1 MKLREKYTN
10 LKSECWRITDK
21 VKSGSGLAPVKD
33 SKCFAHLNEILPKQ
47 MKNWTLLLNLVMFH
61 IHKIQKCR
69 PEVFCKKGIFRNFAK
84 FIGKH
89 MCQSLVFNIFA
100 GWGEISK
107 KTFSYRTS
115 ALAASENMQDT
126 DDEKFQIHQTLIF
139 PTIRRVYDGY
149 DDSELNNEANEQLGF
164 CRDKTAT
171 LWKKRLWHR
180 CFPVKF
186 VKFLR
191 SQNNFFSWNRKILS
205 FFT

>member
-1 MKLREKYTN
+1 MFCSFKWNITETNEELDLAAESGDLSYTQDTEA
-10 LKSECWRITDK
+10 S
-21 VKSGSGLAPVKD
+21 S
-33 SKCFAHLNEILPKQ
+33 
-47 MKNWTLLLNLVMFH
+47 
-61 IHKIQKCR
+61 
-69 PEVFCKKGIFRNFAK
+69 CKKGIFRNFAK